1 MPLLVKS
8 EPPQSELA
16 TRRPRD
22 TRRAG
27 GRRDKSRMAA
37 WAAVVAF
44 GGFGLLPVY
53 WLLVTSLTPSDQT
66 FAYPPSLLPPELT
79 LENFRR
85 LFEDPILLR
94 YLVNSVVVSVITAV
108 LSVLVASYM
117 AFAFSK
123 YRFRGRRAL
132 MAFVLSS
139 QLFPQALLLI
149 TLYALFNAYGLLNTY
164 AALVLSFTTFTLP
177 LCVWMLK
184 GFFDTIDDT
193 LIEAARIDRASRWRI
208 LHSIVLPMSAP
219 GLVAAG
225 LFAFIRGWNDF
236 IFALTLVSEEQQ
248 TLPPGL
254 VNSFVGE
261 ARSEW
266 APLMAASIVTSVP
279 VVIAF
284 IALQR
289 HLVGGISAGATKG

>member
-1 MPLLVKS
+1 MSMLVKS
-8 EPPQSELA
+8 EPDQSEPVGRRRGTSTRA
-16 TRRPRD
+16 RRPL
-22 TRRAG
+22 
-27 GRRDKSRMAA
+27 DKARIGA
-37 WAAVVAF
+37 WCAVVAL
-44 GGFGLLPVY
+44 GGFGLVPVY

-66 FAYPPSLLPPELT
+66 FTYPPSLFPDELT

-85 LFEDPILLR
+85 LFEDPVLLR
-94 YLVNSVVVSVITAV
+94 YLANSIIVSAITAV

-117 AFAFSK
+117 AYAFSK
-123 YRFRGRRAL
+123 YRFRGRRSL

-149 TLYALFNAYGLLNTY
+149 TLYTLFKAYGLLNTY
-164 AALVLSFTTFTLP
+164 AALILSFTTFTLP

-184 GFFDTIDDT
+184 GFFDTIDDA

-208 LHSIVLPMSAP
+208 LHSIVLPISAP

-236 IFALTLVSEEQQ
+236 IFALTLVSADKQ

-254 VNSFVGE
+254 VNQFIGE

-266 APLMAASIVTSVP
+266 APLMAASLVTSVP
-279 VVIAF
+279 VVVAF

-289 HLVGGISAGATKG
+289 HLVSGISAGATKG